1 VSACANTYYSAYV
14 LYAPPARLRVLHTQ
28 RAKEA
33 LTAVTVAVDSIASL
47 AAAPPAGAV
56 ASDNP
61 AAWVARQ
68 SAALLGVAG
77 LLQLLCLLLQVCCRC
92 FACCFRTCCRSVAAA
107 LLALAGLATA
117 SQYQGTCFTSTKVR
131 ALLVSTKVL
140 AFVGCQNGLRCGLW

>member
-1 VSACANTYYSAYV
+1 MSACANTYYSAYV

-77 LLQLLCLLLQVCCRC
+77 LLQLLCLRLRLQVCCSC
-92 FACCFRTCCRSVAAA
+92 FACCFRSCCRSVAAA
-107 LLALAGLATA
+107 VLALAA
-117 SQYQGTCFTSTKVR
+117 
-131 ALLVSTKVL
+131 
-140 AFVGCQNGLRCGLW
+140 